1 MERHQAVTDFRSTTR
16 EPRGAPIT
24 VKDLNFQLKQ
34 MCDRNRDGSYNTRA
48 DRAWTLSMIAN
59 QLDEMGFRHLGAAS
73 LKPKHVDR
81 LLARWQAEGL
91 ATGTIK
97 NRMSALRWWA
107 QKIGKDNVVARSNAH
122 YGIERRHYVADVSKA
137 LELPAGALERVDD
150 PFTRMSLRL
159 QEAFGLRREES
170 IKIQPAWADQ
180 GASLRLKPS
189 WTKGGRFREIPVRTE
204 AQRQVLTD
212 AKALAGKGSLIP
224 AALRYV
230 DQVRRF
236 RTQCERAGIHRVHGL
251 RHAYAQARYAEL
263 TGWKSPAAGGPHAK
277 QLGVERRAVDR
288 EARLAISAELGHE
301 REQITAVYLG
311 R

>member
-1 MERHQAVTDFRSTTR
+1 M
-16 EPRGAPIT
+16 
-24 VKDLNFQLKQ
+24 KDLNYQLKQ

-59 QLDEMGFRHLGAAS
+59 QLDAMGFRHLGAAS

-81 LLARWQAEGL
+81 LLARWQGEGL
-91 ATGTIK
+91 AVGTIK
-97 NRMSALRWWA
+97 NRLSALRWWA
-107 QKIGKDNVVARSNAH
+107 QKVGKDNVVARSNAH

-180 GASLRLKPS
+180 DGSLRLKAS

-204 AQRQVLTD
+204 AHRQVLTD

-224 AALRYV
+224 AAMRYV

-263 TGWKSPAAGGPHAK
+263 TGWKAPAAGGPHSK
-277 QLGVERRAVDR
+277 HLGVEQRAVDR